1 MCTSKE
7 PEEAETIEIQ
17 TVADRRK
24 RRSEVLIAAWTKRPR
39 EYQLRM
45 KKKHMSNNATMIV

>member
-24 RRSEVLIAAWTKRPR
+24 RRSEVLIAAWTKKAKRFST
-39 EYQLRM
+39 EDEEETYE
-45 KKKHMSNNATMIV
+45 